1 MKNLLPYLKF
11 IEECKNKEAIEGF
24 HIHHIIPKF
33 MGGDDEETNLVKL
46 SYFDHQKAHLILA
59 NCYPKKSFEWRGN
72 INSANILQLQ
82 VSNPDFDISG
92 ENHPRYG
99 ETWSEEAKERIRDS
113 VNLYYKLHP
122 EHGKE
127 KVKNRDLSGEKNPMY
142 GKGYKVAGEKN
153 GRYGGK
159 GTTDETRK
167 KISIGNSGKVKT
179 VEMRE
184 KMSINS
190 TGEKNGMYGRSAYS
204 IWIEKYGLDEA
215 NRRREE
221 SRIKIKN
228 SAKGKP
234 KSEET
239 KEKMRQSALNR
250 RKEKT

>member
-1 MKNLLPYLKF
+1 MKNLLPYLEF
-11 IEECKNKEAIEGF
+11 IAECKNKEIIEGF

-33 MGGDDEETNLVKL
+33 MGGCDDETNLIKM

-99 ETWSEEAKERIRDS
+99 DTWSKAAKERIRDS

-127 KVKNRDLSGEKNPMY
+127 KVKKRDLSGEKNPMY
-142 GKGYKVAGEKN
+142 GNGYKVAGEKN
-153 GRYGGK
+153 GRYGGN

-167 KISIGNSGKVKT
+167 KISKAN
-179 VEMRE
+179 
-184 KMSINS
+184 
-190 TGEKNGMYGRSAYS
+190 TGRTYSENICKLRSEQNKGMKNPMYGYL
-204 IWIEKYGLDEA
+204 G
-215 NRRREE
+215 
-221 SRIKIKN
+221 
-228 SAKGKP
+228 
-234 KSEET
+234 
-239 KEKMRQSALNR
+239 
-250 RKEKT
+250 